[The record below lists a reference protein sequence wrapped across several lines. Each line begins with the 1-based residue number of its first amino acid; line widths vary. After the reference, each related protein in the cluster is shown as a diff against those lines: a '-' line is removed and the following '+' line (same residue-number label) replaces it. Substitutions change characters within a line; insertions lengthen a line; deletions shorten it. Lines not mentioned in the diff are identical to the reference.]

1 VTSHSA
7 RLVTSAAKIGAERW
21 NALANPQ
28 RVAKPH
34 PFTTYEFFAALE
46 QSGSASRKTGWQ
58 PAHLLMEAPPP
69 SASAHDGG
77 GGRSSPGAQSA
88 PSKVSAQSARGE
100 RRPEGAIGLMP
111 LYLKNHSQGEYVF
124 DHAWAEA
131 LERAGGDY
139 YPKLQC
145 SVPFTPVTGRR
156 LLTADAQGRERLL
169 KTAAG
174 ALSQIGASS
183 LHITFLTEDEWQAAG
198 KAGYLLRTGQ
208 QFHWENRGYDS
219 FEQFLGEL
227 SSAKRKTLRKERAS
241 VRDAGVTFDW
251 LTGSDITEAHW
262 DLFFEFY
269 MDTGS
274 RKWGSPY
281 LTREF
286 FSRLGEGLGHQTLL
300 VMAKKDGRTIAGALN
315 LFGEGILFGRNWG
328 AAVYVPFLHFETCY
342 YQAIDFAIARGL
354 KRVEAGAQ
362 GEHKLL
368 RGYLP
373 VTTFSAHLIAHKGL
387 ARAVDDFLEAE
398 REAVAENIAELAR
411 HAPFRKDG

>member
-7 RLVTSAAKIGAERW
+7 RLVTSAAEIGAERW
-21 NALANPQ
+21 NALANPGG
-28 RVAKPH
+28 VTEPH

-46 QSGSASRKTGWQ
+46 QSGSASAVTGWQ
-58 PAHLLMEAPPP
+58 PAHLLVPGPPP

-77 GGRSSPGAQSA
+77 GADSTDQ
-88 PSKVSAQSARGE
+88 V
-100 RRPEGAIGLMP
+100 RRAEGANALMP

-174 ALSQIGASS
+174 ALRQINASS
-183 LHITFLTEDEWQAAG
+183 LHITFLTEEEWQAAG
-198 KAGYLLRTGQ
+198 RCGYLLRTGQ

-219 FEQFLGEL
+219 FDQFLGEL

-241 VRDAGVTFDW
+241 VREAGVTFDW
-251 LTGSDITEAHW
+251 LTGSEITEAHW

-281 LTREF
+281 LNREF
-286 FSRLGEGLGHQTLL
+286 FSRLGQGLAQQTLL

-315 LFGEGILFGRNWG
+315 LFGEGVLFGRNWG
-328 AAVYVPFLHFETCY
+328 ASDYVPFLHFETCY

-387 ARAVDDFLEAE
+387 ARAVDDFLQAE

-411 HAPFRKDG
+411 HAPFRKDE